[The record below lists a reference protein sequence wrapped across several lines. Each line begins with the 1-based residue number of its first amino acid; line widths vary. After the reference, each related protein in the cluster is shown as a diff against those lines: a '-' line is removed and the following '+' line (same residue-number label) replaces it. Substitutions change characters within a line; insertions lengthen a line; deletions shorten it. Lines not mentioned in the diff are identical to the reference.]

1 MAPRSLIHPSSPV
14 IKHSQQAFAQA
25 IAAGR
30 LSADSDSPLYFKK
43 YQYMGTWTGRDAFK
57 HLETGL
63 YLNDEEVFDVTLDA
77 SLNAKLE
84 EMAKTDGH
92 QPSEFL
98 CLLIE
103 REWDRQ
109 SERRRMTDANR

>member
-14 IKHSQQAFAQA
+14 IKHSQQAFDQA

-57 HLETGL
+57 HIETGQ
-63 YLNDEEVFDVTLDA
+63 YLSDQEVLDVTLSG
-77 SLNAKLE
+77 SLNTKLE
-84 EMAKTDGH
+84 EMARADSH

-98 CLLIE
+98 RLLIV
-103 REWDRQ
+103 REWDRREQ
-109 SERRRMTDANR
+109 NGGKK